1 MEITDIFNDCI
12 KTIKCNNKSID
23 EIVSHELKI
32 NKNQSKYFPTNHHKK
47 GSDFSIKTNTEF
59 SRKINDLVKSI
70 SDMKKYLVDN
80 RKDYI
85 NI

>member
-1 MEITDIFNDCI
+1 MEITDVFKDCL
-12 KTIKCNNKSID
+12 KTIKRNNKSID
-23 EIVSHELKI
+23 EMVSHELTI
-32 NKNQSKYFPTNHHKK
+32 NKNQSKYIPTNDHKK

-59 SRKINDLVKSI
+59 SRKVDDLVKSI

-80 RKDYI
+80 QKDYI